1 MTLNIIANYHLIEAI
16 NSFIKANKNNKGKY
30 KDSDINNKF
39 KKAEE
44 ESFYMFNHFGN
55 EDFNKFYFKLI
66 INFQQ
71 GNIRA
76 FHKFIE
82 IRERYKYLQKY
93 KKEIFS
99 FEQNYIIILTLSI
112 NAFLDDLF
120 LFSNLKEFREFPLI
134 HLNLKR
140 KINQLQ
146 NLQNQLE
153 LDLDLLKKFVVSVD
167 YRVNYELRRKIGN
180 LLADKILNIFGEKID
195 KIELTL
201 YLISLS
207 IEDIEKKIVNANNT
221 IIDEKYKVIVLK
233 QLKEKYQRALDLLK
247 EVTSNKLK
255 NIRNLKQVKWPQQNI
270 SYTFTGKVLNQK
282 EIHENTI
289 INLFFIIKKKLSET
303 FNDSI
308 HNKTMKLNYL
318 AKKELEKFIIKNEIK
333 SNEEKS
339 KITESQ
345 ELLIK
350 TNSFD
355 EGDNKNQ
362 NVIEIKHENLVKVKE
377 DILCQKEGENEKSR
391 FAKNCKKRNILS
403 IKQKIRIAQS
413 KFETNIN
420 ILVENNTLNGIS
432 FLYDFYNNLKKKEN
446 QIFDITSNLSSKSAI
461 NLYFTGEK
469 NEVMIPLNKNKYKKS
484 EENEDK
490 KRMKLILEDSYKS
503 QNVDEIKDDLKNIN
517 LLIENNIN
525 SLQHFQKKSF
535 DFIEDYGEFFN
546 IEKII
551 KEIGLTIP
559 LNISDIYNRIKEIES
574 ISIKTDLYE
583 KCFYI
588 CHIYAFLYFEEFIDY
603 YK

>member
-1 MTLNIIANYHLIEAI
+1 M
-16 NSFIKANKNNKGKY
+16 
-30 KDSDINNKF
+30 
-39 KKAEE
+39 
-44 ESFYMFNHFGN
+44 
-55 EDFNKFYFKLI
+55 
-66 INFQQ
+66 
-71 GNIRA
+71 
-76 FHKFIE
+76 
-82 IRERYKYLQKY
+82 
-93 KKEIFS
+93 
-99 FEQNYIIILTLSI
+99 
-112 NAFLDDLF
+112 
-120 LFSNLKEFREFPLI
+120 
-134 HLNLKR
+134 
-140 KINQLQ
+140 
-146 NLQNQLE
+146 
-153 LDLDLLKKFVVSVD
+153 V
-167 YRVNYELRRKIGN
+167 
-180 LLADKILNIFGEKID
+180 
-195 KIELTL
+195 
-201 YLISLS
+201 
-207 IEDIEKKIVNANNT
+207 
-221 IIDEKYKVIVLK
+221 
-233 QLKEKYQRALDLLK
+233 
-247 EVTSNKLK
+247 
-255 NIRNLKQVKWPQQNI
+255 
-270 SYTFTGKVLNQK
+270 
-282 EIHENTI
+282 
-289 INLFFIIKKKLSET
+289 
-303 FNDSI
+303 
-308 HNKTMKLNYL
+308 KLNYL
-318 AKKELEKFIIKNEIK
+318 DQKELEKFIIKNKIK
-333 SNEEKS
+333 NYEEKS

-413 KFETNIN
+413 KFETNNN

-559 LNISDIYNRIKEIES
+559 LNISDIYKRIKEIES

-603 YK
+603 YKEIKEKIKHLNLENIFLLNEAKNYLLEEAKNRINSVPFEEKLFENVWEGLRREKKFVENSIIDKNMKDYVKNKNVSLFQDDLCKLCGEKIKDINLNNNDPQNIFLKPFMEQNDLYYEMK